1 MRTPLAISAL
11 LLLANPGCVGN
22 IRETTSPRT
31 ATEMLLVS
39 TAAARAVWRYD
50 AAPLAGRRVYV
61 DLSNFESIDKGFVSS
76 ALRDHLS
83 GAGAILVDEIEPAGE
98 LPGADVVVEVR
109 NGALGIYDGDF
120 TLGIPQLP
128 VTVPGLTTALVTPSL
143 YIFRRDT
150 AQGWAKF
157 NIWAYD
163 PKTRRYLSRSDELWG
178 QSYYNQWFWFG
189 IGPFDGSNDIFPEWS
204 YEEVIEDEQEKTS
217 SHPERRPERP
227 PRGRDEPPVRGQA
240 PGDLD
245 AEDDADAPPGGP
257 PDDTQTPPR

>member
-1 MRTPLAISAL
+1 MRTPLVVSAL
-11 LLLANPGCVGN
+11 LLVATGPGCTGN

-39 TAAARAVWRYD
+39 TAAARAVWQYD
-50 AAPLAGRRVYV
+50 ATPLDGRRVYL
-61 DLSNFESIDKGFVSS
+61 DLTNFESIDKGFVSS

-83 GAGAILVDEIEPAGE
+83 GSGAILVDEIEAVGGQ
-98 LPGADVVVEVR
+98 PGADVVVEVR

-120 TLGIPQLP
+120 VLGIPQLP
-128 VTVPGLTTALVTPSL
+128 ITVPGLTTALVTPAL

-163 PKTRRYLSRSDELWG
+163 PRTRRYLGRSRELWG
-178 QSYYNQWFWFG
+178 QAYYNQWFWFG

-204 YEEVIEDEQEKTS
+204 YEQLLEGEQPRARVHREEPAPSAGPTPGEEPRGGGDAEAGDAPS
-217 SHPERRPERP
+217 GP
-227 PRGRDEPPVRGQA
+227 PR
-240 PGDLD
+240 
-245 AEDDADAPPGGP
+245 
-257 PDDTQTPPR
+257 DTRTPPR